1 MGNMRSLKNDRKL
14 FFSAFIILPFFYFDK
29 AVVTW
34 IKNFDPALWMY
45 HLDQALN
52 PLIKFFS
59 HGATLIV
66 FSLLLYIF
74 GRRYHQR
81 IYDAGKALF
90 IGLISTGLVVQGL
103 KHIVGRARPRIT
115 FDPVF
120 IGPSVKSGYDS
131 FPSGHTA
138 LAFCLA
144 FILSRYFPRYRIPCY
159 LFAVTVGWDRL
170 DGLSHFPSDVIAGA
184 VIGTVVAKVLS
195 IEIFHSE
202 HQVSQTA

>member
-1 MGNMRSLKNDRKL
+1 MRSLKNDRKL
-14 FFSAFIILPFFYFDK
+14 FFSAFIIFPFFYFDK

-52 PLIKFFS
+52 PWIKFFS

-90 IGLISTGLVVQGL
+90 IGLITTGLVVQGL

-144 FILSRYFPRYRIPCY
+144 FILSRYFPRYRILCY

-184 VIGTVVAKVLS
+184 VIGTIVAKILS
-195 IEIFHSE
+195 IEIFHLE

>member
-1 MGNMRSLKNDRKL
+1 MQSLKNERKL
-14 FFSAFIILPFFYFDK
+14 FFSAFIIFPFLYFDK

-45 HLDQALN
+45 HLDQACN

-66 FSLLLYIF
+66 FSLLICLF
-74 GRRYHQR
+74 GRRYSQR
-81 IYDAGKALF
+81 IYDAGKFLF
-90 IGLISTGLVVQGL
+90 IGLISTGLVVQAL

-120 IGPSVKSGYDS
+120 IGPSIRSGYDS

-144 FILSRYFPRYRIPCY
+144 FILSRYFPRYRILFY
-159 LFAVTVGWDRL
+159 LFAVIVGWDRL
-170 DGLSHFPSDVIAGA
+170 DGLSHFPSDIIAGA
-184 VIGTVVAKVLS
+184 VIGTIVAKVLA
-195 IEIFHSE
+195 IKIFRSE
-202 HQVSQTA
+202 YPVSQTA